1 MPVQMKLSRIIIS
14 DIRAEQF
21 IYLKELEGDRQFSIV
36 IGIFEATSI
45 DRRVKGNY
53 HPPRPQTYDLLVS
66 TIEQLGAEP
75 HSVLISELRDRTYY
89 AQLRV
94 MHEGQLIR
102 IDARPSDA
110 IAVAVTCNPNLP
122 IFVAEEV
129 LDEVLNS

>member
-14 DIRAEQF
+14 DIRADQA

-36 IGIFEATSI
+36 IGICEASSI

-53 HPPRPQTYDLLVS
+53 HPPRPQTYDLLVN
-66 TIEQLGAEP
+66 IVDQLGAEP
-75 HSVLISELRDRTYY
+75 HSVLISELRNGTYY
-89 AQLRV
+89 AQLRL
-94 MHEGQLIR
+94 MHEGELIP

-122 IFVAEEV
+122 IYVAEEV
-129 LDEVLNS
+129 LDEVVNS